1 MTDEPLVELDHDHDD
16 LSALL
21 ADLGA
26 LVQQS
31 AIDATRERALRES
44 RHLIRY
50 FVQDMSD
57 HFVREERLLFPTL
70 KEHLPDKLAV
80 VEGLAR
86 AHQQFIALGRTIAEQ
101 LNLDEID
108 RETLESC
115 LADIER
121 LRSYFHGHSHT
132 EVTLIRTMDARIREP
147 EKRRELRTL
156 LSEL

>member
-1 MTDEPLVELDHDHDD
+1 MTSQPILEIDHDHDD

-21 ADLGA
+21 QDLAA

-31 AIDATRERALRES
+31 AIDATRERALREA
-44 RHLIRY
+44 RQLIRY
-50 FVQDMSD
+50 FVQDMSE

-70 KEHLPDKLAV
+70 KEYLPDKVAV

-86 AHQQFIALGRTIAEQ
+86 AHEQFMSLGNNISERLTTQDVDRT
-101 LNLDEID
+101 
-108 RETLESC
+108 TLESC

-132 EVTLIRTMDARIREP
+132 EVQLLRTMDSRIREP
-147 EKRRELRTL
+147 SKRQELRELL
-156 LSEL
+156 AEI